1 MILRKQNK
9 LDENTFE
16 NPSVDPREVRQE
28 ARTWHV
34 FSSLGSSLLS
44 ESQ

>member
-34 FSSLGSSLLS
+34 FSLNKSGQQPA
-44 ESQ
+44 E